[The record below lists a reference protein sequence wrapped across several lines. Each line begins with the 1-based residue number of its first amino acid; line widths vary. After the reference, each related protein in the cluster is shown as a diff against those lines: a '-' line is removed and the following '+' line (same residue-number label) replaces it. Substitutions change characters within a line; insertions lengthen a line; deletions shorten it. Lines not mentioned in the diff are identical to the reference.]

1 MADAADESR
10 PIYPSLTLGLL
21 SLRAFPTSFFA
32 ICEIVSVMLISCAG
46 PSTQFHET
54 SGECT
59 VLRFL
64 SPNEAYLVLGDV
76 AFFMKQSLFIFKN
89 SGLRSFSWVG
99 VWERIE
105 ISYLRFYGT
114 QSYRVSPPKVAPLA
128 GFRCSVAWKRFADSV
143 DFLIFTNPWCGG
155 PFGFELL
162 QIASSGDRHHA
173 LSVRHQYFSG
183 R

>member
-10 PIYPSLTLGLL
+10 LVYPSLTPGLL

-64 SPNEAYLVLGDV
+64 SPNEAYLVWGDV
-76 AFFMKQSLFIFKN
+76 AFFMKQSLFIFKKFRTSFFFLSWCLSDDWN
-89 SGLRSFSWVG
+89 LLLTFLRYPKLQSLSTEGSTTRRFPLFSRVKTIRRLRWFSYFHKSLM
-99 VWERIE
+99 WRSIRIRTFATRIE
-105 ISYLRFYGT
+105 RWPASCT
-114 QSYRVSPPKVAPLA
+114 
-128 GFRCSVAWKRFADSV
+128 
-143 DFLIFTNPWCGG
+143 
-155 PFGFELL
+155 FG
-162 QIASSGDRHHA
+162 
-173 LSVRHQYFSG
+173 
-183 R
+183 